1 MLEWGSSS
9 TSCWADIEEEER
21 QFEEPEPVLLLSSTV
36 AGRVS
41 DGKIECDQASLGEP
55 AAGAPSLV
63 HADVDNTGFTVVVA
77 KRKSYEGRNGE
88 FGVER
93 AGFQKKTYNPGQSG
107 GGRGRRP
114 QNFPRKYPHSKTTPH
129 NQQAS
134 RPKFI
139 PAAKVDQVRTIDQV
153 WDIPLDIRFYSSTF
167 SDIGAMSLRSKEML
181 DELKDNIAK
190 ISPWPDV
197 WRRAV
202 EANWVLGR
210 INQACEAKPFSR
222 AFFKLVEII
231 RHSSLIDQSRN
242 GLRSVHLGEAPGGFF
257 QAFTHCRGHPVFSEE
272 ATATYQNMLNDSAS
286 AAADKNCRGDRS
298 WIVSLPSD
306 VWPAEI
312 SPPSNFRHIVNFD
325 IFEDVSARK
334 SFCAELGNTVD
345 FVTADGG
352 FEVQAEKRREQEEIM
367 FSLLFAE
374 TELALGL
381 LRNGGVFV
389 IKFFAVDMEK
399 TRRLILQI
407 VESFRIVHIQ
417 IPVASKPTNDE
428 RYIVARGFHR
438 HAEFPADLPAEWK
451 NWFEVY
457 CIEDK
462 LRQYE
467 PISAALELCR
477 TITTDSRLPIEP
489 ALGNAKAYVSGLGL
503 PVKNIIRGGEP
514 QLR

>member
-1 MLEWGSSS
+1 MLEWGTSS
-9 TSCWADIEEEER
+9 TSCWADIEEEEHPSET
-21 QFEEPEPVLLLSSTV
+21 QEPVV
-36 AGRVS
+36 FFRAADVGRVS
-41 DGKIECDQASLGEP
+41 DGKLESAAASSGER
-55 AAGAPSLV
+55 AAATPTSGPGPD
-63 HADVDNTGFTVVVA
+63 ADNSGFTVVVS
-77 KRKSYEGRNGE
+77 KRKSYEGRPVS
-88 FGVER
+88 GVSKR
-93 AGFQKKTYNPGQSG
+93 THG

-114 QNFPRKYPHSKTTPH
+114 QNFPRKYPQNNFSP
-129 NQQAS
+129 NFQQAGV
-134 RPKFI
+134 RPKFS
-139 PAAKVDQVRTIDQV
+139 PAANVDRTLGF
-153 WDIPLDIRFYSSTF
+153 WDVPLDIRFYSSTF
-167 SDIGAMSLRSKEML
+167 SDIGAMSARSRNML

-222 AFFKLVEII
+222 AFFKLVEMI
-231 RHSSLIDQSRN
+231 RHSSLLDQSRS

-257 QAFTHCRGHPVFSEE
+257 QAFAHCRGHPVFSQD
-272 ATATYQNMLNDSAS
+272 AQATYHSMLNDT
-286 AAADKNCRGDRS
+286 AAATDAPSNNCRGDRS

-312 SPPSNFRHIVNFD
+312 SPASSYRHIVNFD

-334 SFCAELGNTVD
+334 SFCTELGGSVD

-367 FSLLFAE
+367 FSLLCAE

-381 LRNGGVFV
+381 LRHGGVFV
-389 IKFFAVDMEK
+389 IKFFAIDLEK

-407 VESFRIVHIQ
+407 VESFRTVHIQ

-438 HAEFPADLPAEWK
+438 HAEFPDALPAEWK
-451 NWFEVY
+451 NWFDVY

-489 ALGNAKAYVSGLGL
+489 ALGNAKAYVAALGL
-503 PVKNIIRGGEP
+503 PVKNVVRAGDAQIR
-514 QLR
+514 